1 MAFGDT
7 KESLA
12 IQKAQRNVD
21 KLGTINLI
29 APMTAYD
36 NKNRRR
42 RKLTAEDVKRLGGDY
57 KVGQVVDWD
66 IKTKTLYNRNVV
78 QKAAYKEI
86 TGTETPYKDLQY
98 LRKANE
104 LKIYKSRLE
113 NDAFA
118 QIRRRLSPKTDVGG
132 GHREIDWKREAE
144 IKKREDDLF
153 NLSIGTSYDQ
163 ALNPKSPGYKDGG
176 TEIAQGAFINDQ
188 FVRSDGAIDNSTTPP
203 TETGQKPI
211 TVTDK
216 EKTDDT
222 NKAIK
227 EVEKNN
233 AFSNR
238 ASGNGGPTTAD
249 TMKIANKDLRYDDPN
264 YKLTSIQQKLVD
276 GGWTRKELQIKREQ
290 HQKWL
295 KDNNRI

>member
-36 NKNRRR
+36 KKNKRR

-66 IKTKTLYNRNVV
+66 TKTKTLYNRNVV
-78 QKAAYKEI
+78 QKAAYKQI

-104 LKIYKSRLE
+104 LKIYKSKLE

-118 QIRRRLSPKTDVGG
+118 QIRRRLSQKTDVGG
-132 GHREIDWKREAE
+132 GHREIDWKRDAE
-144 IKKREDDLF
+144 IKKREGDLF
-153 NLSIGTSYDQ
+153 NLSIGTSYDH
-163 ALNPKSPGYKDGG
+163 ALNPNAPGYKGG
-176 TEIAQGAFINDQ
+176 GEELNPDLNYLNKSESSI
-188 FVRSDGAIDNSTTPP
+188 TPP

-227 EVEKNN
+227 EVEKNS

-238 ASGNGGPTTAD
+238 ASGNGGSTTAD
-249 TMKIANKDLRYDDPN
+249 TMKIANKDLKYDDPN